1 MWSVKLKTLKKKTDF
16 KKNDFIIH
24 VAPSEIR
31 WLTTIA
37 AIDLEGIAR
46 FEIETRLFNIWSQ
59 TETFFDWLWKE
70 FEMMKIAADE
80 GSGEATNK
88 RVLDARCDH
97 SSVSR

>member
-24 VAPSEIR
+24 VAPSEIQ

-46 FEIETRLFNIWSQ
+46 FEIET
-59 TETFFDWLWKE
+59 KE
-70 FEMMKIAADE
+70 N
-80 GSGEATNK
+80 EAF
-88 RVLDARCDH
+88 
-97 SSVSR
+97 

>member
-1 MWSVKLKTLKKKTDF
+1 MSENRANCPGPGERRSIHLSSAKQWTRHIFYDAMWSVKLKTLKKKTDF

-46 FEIETRLFNIWSQ
+46 FEIET
-59 TETFFDWLWKE
+59 
-70 FEMMKIAADE
+70 
-80 GSGEATNK
+80 
-88 RVLDARCDH
+88 
-97 SSVSR
+97 